1 MTRQAFGFILIV
13 AGVALLIFARG
24 RFAGIARAEEEM
36 RLDDEARS
44 AACFVPQIAI
54 LVGGLAVVAGF
65 LLLTSAPPA
74 LAPQSVVYS
83 PLSITSIYAAEWG
96 AGRVTRMSSEISKI
110 GFVSLGCPKN
120 LVDSEVMMGQLKKH
134 GYELTTDREAAEVI
148 VVNTCGFIDAAK
160 QESINTILEMAA
172 LKESANCKRL
182 VVAGCLVERYRQDLL
197 NQLPEVDA
205 VLGTSEVEK
214 IVAAVDPSAVAAQDA
229 AFVASNSW
237 MTRGLPT
244 YIYDENAPRVRSTPQ
259 HFAYVKIAEGCDHT
273 CAFCAIP
280 QMRGKYRSRRAGSIL
295 REAEQLAAQGVKE
308 LILISQDSTQYGLDL
323 GVKDG
328 LADLLRSLARVDGIE
343 WIRVMYTYPNSLSD
357 ATLAAMA
364 EEPKVCNYLD
374 MPLQHASA
382 NVLKRMRRGGNRQLL
397 EKLLTRARQFVPDIA
412 LRTTFVV
419 GFPGETEE
427 DFNELMQFVRD
438 VEFDR
443 VGVFTYS
450 DEEGTHGFALD
461 GKVPVKTM
469 RSRRAKLMRE
479 QKQISKRKNR
489 ALIGRQFRALLEGV
503 SEESDLLLQ
512 ARLES
517 QAPEVDGHI
526 LINDVPDG
534 FSARPGDFIN
544 LEITEAHEYDLIAR
558 VI

>member
-1 MTRQAFGFILIV
+1 MK
-13 AGVALLIFARG
+13 
-24 RFAGIARAEEEM
+24 
-36 RLDDEARS
+36 
-44 AACFVPQIAI
+44 
-54 LVGGLAVVAGF
+54 
-65 LLLTSAPPA
+65 
-74 LAPQSVVYS
+74 
-83 PLSITSIYAAEWG
+83 
-96 AGRVTRMSSEISKI
+96 SEISKI

-120 LVDSEVMMGQLKKH
+120 LVDSEVMMGQLQKH
-134 GYELTTDREAAEVI
+134 GYELTTDREAADVI

-160 QESINTILEMAA
+160 QESINTILEMAE
-172 LKESANCKRL
+172 LKETANCKRL
-182 VVAGCLVERYRQDLL
+182 VVAGCLVERYRRDLL

-214 IVAAVDPSAVAAQDA
+214 IVAAVDPAAVAAEDA

-244 YIYDENAPRVRSTPQ
+244 YIYDEHAPRVLATPQ

-328 LADLLRSLARVDGIE
+328 LAGLLRSLARVDGVE

-364 EEPKVCNYLD
+364 EEEKVCKYLD

-397 EKLLTRARQFVPDIA
+397 EKLLYRAKQTVPGIA

-427 DFNELMQFVRD
+427 DFSELVQFVRD

-450 DEEGTHGFALD
+450 DEEGTHGFELD

-469 RSRRAKLMRE
+469 RSRRARLMRE

-489 ALIGRQFRALLEGV
+489 ALVGREFRALLEGV
-503 SEESDLLLQ
+503 SEESELLLQ
-512 ARLES
+512 ARLAS
-517 QAPEVDGHI
+517 QAPEVDGHV
-526 LINDVPDG
+526 LINDVPEG
-534 FSARPGDFIN
+534 FAARPGEFVKV
-544 LEITEAHEYDLIAR
+544 EITEAHEYDLVAR
-558 VI
+558 VV

>member
-1 MTRQAFGFILIV
+1 
-13 AGVALLIFARG
+13 
-24 RFAGIARAEEEM
+24 
-36 RLDDEARS
+36 
-44 AACFVPQIAI
+44 
-54 LVGGLAVVAGF
+54 
-65 LLLTSAPPA
+65 
-74 LAPQSVVYS
+74 
-83 PLSITSIYAAEWG
+83 
-96 AGRVTRMSSEISKI
+96 MSSEISKI

-120 LVDSEVMMGQLKKH
+120 LVDSEVMMGQLKQH
-134 GYELTTDREAAEVI
+134 GYELTTEREAADVI

-160 QESINTILEMAA
+160 QESINTILEMAQ
-172 LKESANCKRL
+172 LKETANCKRL

-205 VLGTSEVEK
+205 VLGTSEIEK
-214 IVAAVDPSAVAAQDA
+214 IVAAVDPAAVAAQDA

-244 YIYDENAPRVRSTPQ
+244 YIYDENAPRVLATPK

-295 REAEQLAAQGVKE
+295 REAESLAAQGVKE

-323 GVKDG
+323 GIKDG
-328 LADLLRSLARVDGIE
+328 LADLLKTLARVDGIE

-357 ATLAAMA
+357 ATLSAMA
-364 EEPKVCNYLD
+364 EEEKVCNYLD

-397 EKLLTRARQFVPDIA
+397 EKLLNRAKQIVPGIA

-427 DFNELMQFVRD
+427 DFNELLQFVRD
-438 VEFDR
+438 IEFDR

-450 DEEGTHGFALD
+450 DEEGTHGFELD

-479 QKQISKRKNR
+479 QSKISKKKNR
-489 ALIGRQFRALLEGV
+489 ALIGKQFRAMLEGV
-503 SEESDLLLQ
+503 SEESSLLLQ

-526 LINDVPDG
+526 LINDVPEG
-534 FSARPGDFIN
+534 FNANPGEFIN
-544 LEITEAHEYDLIAR
+544 IEISEAHEYDLVARIIAPS
-558 VI
+558 

>member
-1 MTRQAFGFILIV
+1 
-13 AGVALLIFARG
+13 
-24 RFAGIARAEEEM
+24 
-36 RLDDEARS
+36 
-44 AACFVPQIAI
+44 
-54 LVGGLAVVAGF
+54 
-65 LLLTSAPPA
+65 
-74 LAPQSVVYS
+74 
-83 PLSITSIYAAEWG
+83 
-96 AGRVTRMSSEISKI
+96 MSSEVQKI

-120 LVDSEVMMGQLKKH
+120 LVDSEVMMGQLRDH
-134 GYELTTDREAAEVI
+134 GYELTTDREAADVM
-148 VVNTCGFIDAAK
+148 VVNTCGFIQSAK
-160 QESINTILEMAA
+160 EESINTILEMAE
-172 LKESANCKRL
+172 LKDTARLKRL

-197 NQLPEVDA
+197 NQLPEIDA
-205 VLGTSEVEK
+205 VLGTSEIEK
-214 IVAAVDPSAVAAQDA
+214 IVAAVDPSAAAAQDA
-229 AFVASNSW
+229 AFVASNAW

-244 YIYDENAPRVRSTPQ
+244 YLYDEDSPRLLATPK

-280 QMRGKYRSRRAGSIL
+280 QMRGNYRSRRAGSIL
-295 REAEQLAAQGVKE
+295 REAEQLAAAGVKE
-308 LILISQDSTQYGLDL
+308 LVLISQDSTQYGLDL

-382 NVLKRMRRGGNRQLL
+382 AVLKRMRRGGNRQLL
-397 EKLLTRARQFVPDIA
+397 EKLLSRARQFVPEIT
-412 LRTTFVV
+412 LRTTFIV

-427 DFNELMQFVRD
+427 DFEELMQFIRD

-443 VGVFTYS
+443 IGVFTYS
-450 DEEGTHGFALD
+450 DEEGTHGHGLAD
-461 GKVPVKTM
+461 KVSPRVM

-479 QKQISKRKNR
+479 QARISKRHNKSL
-489 ALIGRQFRALLEGV
+489 AGRRFRAMLEGV
-503 SEESDLLLQ
+503 SQETDLLLQ

-517 QAPEVDGHI
+517 QAPEVDGHV

-534 FSARPGDFIN
+534 FNAQPGDFIEI
-544 LEITEAHEYDLIAR
+544 EITEAHEYDLVAR
-558 VI
+558 ALSG

>member
-1 MTRQAFGFILIV
+1 MQ
-13 AGVALLIFARG
+13 
-24 RFAGIARAEEEM
+24 
-36 RLDDEARS
+36 
-44 AACFVPQIAI
+44 
-54 LVGGLAVVAGF
+54 
-65 LLLTSAPPA
+65 
-74 LAPQSVVYS
+74 
-83 PLSITSIYAAEWG
+83 
-96 AGRVTRMSSEISKI
+96 KI

-134 GYELTTDREAAEVI
+134 GYELTTDREAADVI
-148 VVNTCGFIDAAK
+148 VVNTCGFIQSAK
-160 QESINTILEMAA
+160 EESINTILEMSE
-172 LKESANCKRL
+172 LKEQGKLKRL
-182 VVAGCLVERYRQDLL
+182 VVAGCLVERYRQELL

-205 VLGTSEVEK
+205 VLGTSEIEK
-214 IVAAVDPSAVAAQDA
+214 IVAAVDPAAVAAQDA
-229 AFVASNSW
+229 AFVTSNAW

-244 YIYDENAPRVRSTPQ
+244 YLYDEDSPRVLATPK

-308 LILISQDSTQYGLDL
+308 LVLISQDSTQYGLDL
-323 GVKDG
+323 GIKDG
-328 LADLLRSLARVDGIE
+328 LADLLRSLARVEGLE

-382 NVLKRMRRGGNRQLL
+382 SVLKRMRRGGNRQLL
-397 EKLLTRARQFVPDIA
+397 EKLLGRARQFVPEIA
-412 LRTTFVV
+412 LRTTFIV
-419 GFPGETEE
+419 GFPGETDE
-427 DFNELMQFVRD
+427 DFEELMQFVRD

-450 DEEGTHGFALD
+450 DEEGTHGYELD
-461 GKVPVKTM
+461 DKVPARVM
-469 RSRRAKLMRE
+469 RTRRAKLMRE
-479 QKQISKRKNR
+479 QAKISQRRHR
-489 ALIGRQFRALLEGV
+489 ALLGKRFRALLEGV
-503 SEESDLLLQ
+503 SEESELLLQ

-526 LINDVPDG
+526 LINDVPEG
-534 FSARPGDFIN
+534 FKAQPGDFIEV
-544 LEITEAHEYDLIAR
+544 EITEAHEYDLVAR
-558 VI
+558 VVGDEV